1 MADPIEHANHDNHH
15 TAARPMKDD
24 HARMFEP
31 TPVSVR
37 ATLTTS
43 DPETLRETFRLQRFL
58 SQQMALGAQL
68 SACDQIKDPAK
79 SAQCHHDVHL
89 AEARAKL
96 QTATS
101 RVVAADQNMV
111 CAKFL
116 LAKKAEGVVLDP
128 TRANRE
134 KGCAYAKEL
143 GMQ

>member
-1 MADPIEHANHDNHH
+1 MRPIRASEK
-15 TAARPMKDD
+15 TAKAVAAML
-24 HARMFEP
+24 AA
-31 TPVSVR
+31 VSAV
-37 ATLTTS
+37 AGAF
-43 DPETLRETFRLQRFL
+43 PAAA
-58 SQQMALGAQL
+58 QQMALGAQL

-89 AEARAKL
+89 AEAKAKL
-96 QTATS
+96 QAATS

-116 LAKKAEGVVLDP
+116 LAKKAEGVALDP